1 MVLNVMTARTF
12 CSRTLLAAPAL
23 LCVSL
28 FALAIPAF
36 SAKDKKPDP
45 IVKPMAGPRATALR
59 VTWLYISPD
68 TSSQKVDRV
77 QIGRELVVAERSGP
91 WMRVYANTDIQVDQA
106 KDAPIVGSNDV
117 PPPISGWMEARG
129 VVVESTP
136 NADQIL
142 MGEAAN
148 EESLAS
154 DPRGP
159 ALAAQSARLLYRRL
173 VEIFPNSPLAP
184 EAAWRAADILWQ
196 IQKAD
201 ASSRPSAKE
210 KDPILRD
217 QMDEDEMKKVLKFY
231 PHTRPA
237 ALAAYALID
246 NKLCGDWQ
254 GTTKCPAHESDLYEK
269 YADEYADGPRA
280 AQALFQAVYRQ
291 AVLRDMYAAEEN
303 DKKSEAAHLHA
314 RELAT
319 HLKDKFP
326 QSDFTSR
333 AAALVY
339 KLDEGV
345 PVYGIDRP

>member
-1 MVLNVMTARTF
+1 MVLNVMTARTVL
-12 CSRTLLAAPAL
+12 SRPLLAAAL

-28 FALAIPAF
+28 FALAVPAF
-36 SAKDKKPDP
+36 GAKDKKPEQ
-45 IVKPMAGPRATALR
+45 IVKPIAGPRATALR
-59 VTWLYISPD
+59 VTWLYVSPD
-68 TSSQKVDRV
+68 TTSQKVDRV
-77 QIGRELVVAERSGP
+77 QIGRELVVADRSGK
-91 WMRVYANTDIQVDQA
+91 WIRVYANTDVQVDQS
-106 KDAPIVGSNDV
+106 KDAPLIGSNDV

-129 VVVESTP
+129 IVIESTP

-173 VEIFPNSPLAP
+173 VEIFPNSPLTP

-217 QMDEDEMKKVLKFY
+217 QMDEDEMKKVLKLY
-231 PHTRPA
+231 PRTRQA
-237 ALAAYALID
+237 ALAAYALLD

-254 GTTKCPAHESDLYEK
+254 GSAKCPAHESELYEK
-269 YADEYADGPRA
+269 YADEYPDGPRA
-280 AQALFQAVYRQ
+280 AQALFQSVYRQ
-291 AVLRDMYAAEEN
+291 AVLRDMYASDEN
-303 DKKSEAAHLHA
+303 DKKSEAARSRA
-314 RELAT
+314 RELAA
-319 HLKDKFP
+319 HMKDKFP
-326 QSDFTSR
+326 QSDYTAR